1 MLRLWLIR
9 HFPPAVP
16 PGVCYGQ
23 TDLPLLTPLFEQSGA
38 LDRLCEQLPANMASL
53 PVFSSPLQRCAEL
66 AAQLHP
72 APIID
77 ARLQELDFGDWELQ
91 TWDAIGPTA
100 LDDWAADI
108 AGFRPPQGETGYELQ
123 QRVLAWLHDIAI
135 NDAEMVV
142 VTHAGV
148 MRALQAYH
156 QQLQAHQ
163 WLSLRYDYGQVL
175 CLDFSTE
182 QIRAT
187 SVQ

>member
-1 MLRLWLIR
+1 
-9 HFPPAVP
+9 
-16 PGVCYGQ
+16 
-23 TDLPLLTPLFEQSGA
+23 
-38 LDRLCEQLPANMASL
+38 MASL

-66 AAQLHP
+66 AVQLHP
-72 APIID
+72 APTID
-77 ARLQELDFGDWELQ
+77 ARLQELHFGDWERQ
-91 TWDAIGPTA
+91 TWDAIGPSA

-108 AGFRPPQGETGYELQ
+108 AGFRPPRGETGYELQ

-135 NDAEMVV
+135 DGAEMIV

-156 QQLQAHQ
+156 LQLHGHQ

-175 CLDFSTE
+175 CLDFSAE